1 MPFLTRGE
9 RVPGGYGAG
18 IRAEWKNPES
28 ETTKPGE
35 SKMGKH
41 MVFTGG
47 GHVHLTALLRLRDYV
62 REGHRVTLIG
72 PSPYHYYSGMGPG
85 LLSGIYRPAEARF
98 HVKKMAEDRGAAFL
112 EDRVVKVEPA
122 RRTLILGSGEELRYD
137 VVSFNTGSEVPADIV
152 DASAD
157 NVFPVKPIE
166 NLLAARRKVLD
177 ASGKTGLRAIV
188 VGGGA
193 AGVEI
198 AAALGR
204 LGRESGR
211 IASITLVSG
220 SKVLEDYPA
229 KARAMAL
236 RSLARWGVERI
247 EEVGARSIGE
257 GVVRLENGVD
267 LRGDMVFVAVGVT
280 PSSLFAE
287 SDLPTGK
294 DGGLL
299 VNDSLQC
306 VRYPDLFGGGDC
318 ITLDGTPLER
328 VGVYAVRQNRL
339 LHRNLLAFLEGRP
352 LRRFDPGGVF
362 LTILNMGDGSGI
374 FRRKEFVWDG
384 PFAFRLKDAID
395 RRFMRKF
402 QVSGER
408 RESSREE

>member
-1 MPFLTRGE
+1 VINLT
-9 RVPGGYGAG
+9 
-18 IRAEWKNPES
+18 IRES
-28 ETTKPGE
+28 LNPGE
-35 SKMGKH
+35 GKMRKH

-47 GHVHLTALLRLRDYV
+47 GHVHLTALLRLRDYL
-62 REGHRVTLIG
+62 RAGHRVTLIG

-85 LLSGIYRPAEARF
+85 LLSGIYRPAEVRF

-122 RRTLILGSGEELRYD
+122 RRALILGSGEELRYD

-152 DASAD
+152 DPSAD

-166 NLLAARRKVLD
+166 NLLAARKKVLD
-177 ASGKTGLRAIV
+177 APGGQSLRAIV
-188 VGGGA
+188 VGGGT

-198 AAALGR
+198 AANLGR
-204 LGRESGR
+204 LGRESGKIGR
-211 IASITLVSG
+211 ITLVSR
-220 SKVLEDYPA
+220 SKVLDDLPG
-229 KARAMAL
+229 KARALVRDA
-236 RSLARWGVERI
+236 LARLRIELI
-247 EEVGARSIGE
+247 EEVGARSIGK
-257 GVVRLENGVD
+257 GVVRLDNGVN
-267 LRGDMVFVAVGVT
+267 LQGDMVFVAVGVK
-280 PSSLFAE
+280 PSSLFAD
-287 SDLPTGK
+287 SGLPTGT

>member
-1 MPFLTRGE
+1 MR
-9 RVPGGYGAG
+9 
-18 IRAEWKNPES
+18 
-28 ETTKPGE
+28 
-35 SKMGKH
+35 KH

-47 GHVHLTALLRLRDYV
+47 GHVHLTALLRLRDYL
-62 REGHRVTLIG
+62 RAGHRVTLIG

-85 LLSGIYRPAEARF
+85 LLSGIYRPAEVRF

-122 RRTLILGSGEELRYD
+122 RRALILGSGEELRYD

-152 DASAD
+152 DPSAD

-166 NLLAARRKVLD
+166 NLLAARKKVLD
-177 ASGKTGLRAIV
+177 APGGQSLRAIV
-188 VGGGA
+188 VGGGT

-198 AAALGR
+198 AANLGR
-204 LGRESGR
+204 LGRESGKIGR
-211 IASITLVSG
+211 ITLVSR
-220 SKVLEDYPA
+220 SKVLDDLPG
-229 KARAMAL
+229 KARALVRDA
-236 RSLARWGVERI
+236 LARLRIELI
-247 EEVGARSIGE
+247 EEVGARSIGK
-257 GVVRLENGVD
+257 GVVRLDNGVN
-267 LRGDMVFVAVGVT
+267 LQGDMVFVAVGVK
-280 PSSLFAE
+280 PSSLFAD
-287 SDLPTGK
+287 SGLPTGT